1 MQYGRCERSCS
12 VSKLRLSEAEYA
24 VLAARL
30 EARGVKQR
38 GDVYRPPQPAPIDPK
53 GKGRKAGW
61 RTVAGR
67 RVYLR
72 SAWEANL
79 ARYFQWLKDRGEIR
93 EWEFEPETF
102 WFAGV
107 KRGVVSYLP
116 DFRIT
121 ERDGSVRY
129 VECKG
134 HLDARSKT
142 KLKRMAKYH
151 PSVRVDLIGPVQYRA
166 IAATMS
172 KALPG
177 WE

>member
-1 MQYGRCERSCS
+1 LA
-12 VSKLRLSEAEYA
+12 KPRLSETEYEA
-24 VLAARL
+24 MRARL
-30 EARGVKQR
+30 EARGVRQTAT
-38 GDVYRPPQPAPIDPK
+38 VHQLPQPQRIDPR

-67 RVYLR
+67 RIWFR

-79 ARYFQWLKDRGEIR
+79 SRYFQWLKERGEIR

-116 DFRIT
+116 DFRVT
-121 ERDGSVRY
+121 ERDGSFRFIEV
-129 VECKG
+129 KG
-134 HLDARSKT
+134 HMDGRSKT

-151 PSVRVDLIGPVQYRA
+151 PTVRVDMIGEVQYRA

-172 KALPG
+172 KVLPG